1 MKRMFSI
8 IIAITIFV
16 VLLIIS
22 FPYLL
27 NSSMG
32 KEAILSKLSQ
42 NIHYSLEADKTY
54 FSWFGPQRL
63 EKLNAISS
71 SGVQYKFPE
80 LSLDMS
86 LWELYKEIP
95 SIGITRIFNP
105 TVIIPQV
112 NQKTNKSGKSLDSV
126 LSAHKK
132 CSQTNCCK
140 VFGEVHV
147 TDGKVILSELESSF
161 DIPKLQYICN
171 PDKMTLYVE
180 AKLPNSTSI
189 SHAEIEYGIHAQ
201 NFRLQARDVPSS
213 LFDSFASPWNGLCI
227 EEILG
232 STVNIDASAEL
243 INESGPIFV
252 NLHSPNASLI
262 QSGTLHPR
270 RYLLDKPLSISMKV
284 SEKIIGSIFPNSILQ
299 IDAIQRP
306 ITITIG
312 PQEISLPLSL
322 CTEIKDGVIH
332 IGKVT
337 CTNKD
342 LLFEIAAQILGI
354 HDSKIDIW
362 FSDIPVC
369 YADGILRISRFEI
382 VLQNKY
388 PIAIWGKIDYFQ
400 KKVSLT
406 LAITESTLRKVFGI
420 KYLPPDYIITCPI
433 KGSFDDIQLDI
444 GKLVKKLSI
453 LLAKEKTKKQLWKE
467 GTHFFK
473 KPSTIPSPIQSI
485 PGDNK

>member
-1 MKRMFSI
+1 MKRVFFI
-8 IIAITIFV
+8 IIAIAIFI

-27 NSSMG
+27 NSPMG
-32 KEAILSKLSQ
+32 KKAILSKLSQ

-54 FSWFGPQRL
+54 FSWFGPQRA

-80 LSLDMS
+80 LSLDVS
-86 LWELYKEIP
+86 LWELYKEIQ

-105 TVIIPQV
+105 TIIIPQIS
-112 NQKTNKSGKSLDSV
+112 QRTNKSAKLLDSV
-126 LSAHKK
+126 LSVHKK

-140 VFGEVHV
+140 VFGEVHIIN
-147 TDGKVILSELESSF
+147 GKVILSDLESCI

-171 PDKMTLYVE
+171 PDKLTLYVE

-189 SHAEIEYGIHAQ
+189 SHAEMEYGTHAQ
-201 NFRLQARDVPSS
+201 NLRLQARDIPSS
-213 LFDSFASPWNGLCI
+213 LLDSFASPWNGLSI
-227 EEILG
+227 QDILG
-232 STVNIDASAEL
+232 STVNIDSSAEL
-243 INESGPIFV
+243 ISGSGPIFL
-252 NLHSPNASLI
+252 NLHSTNASLI
-262 QSGTLHPR
+262 QSGTLYPR
-270 RYLLDKPLSISMKV
+270 HYLLDKPLSISMKI
-284 SEKIIGSIFPNSILQ
+284 SEKIIDSIFPNSILQ

-306 ITITIG
+306 ITITIA

-332 IGKVT
+332 IGKIT

-342 LLFEIAAQILGI
+342 LLFEIAAQVLGI

-369 YADGILRISRFEI
+369 YADGILRLSRSEI

-388 PIAIWGKIDYFQ
+388 PIAIWGEIDYFQ

-406 LAITESTLRKVFGI
+406 LAITERTLRKVFGM
-420 KYLPPDYIITCPI
+420 KSLPPDYIITCPI

-467 GTHFFK
+467 GTNFFE
-473 KPSTIPSPIQSI
+473 KPNAIPSPIQSI